1 VEIST
6 PRPPLFHLGRG
17 ALIFGIVNLV
27 RLIAER
33 VMVGSGSKGTY
44 TLVLTGD
51 ILLSVLLIVGGRGL
65 LKERPGRRRRSCFRR
80 ARCSSAPSCS
90 SSGCG
95 RISESRGPGASGCPA
110 TSSWAP
116 RLLFYAFLVL
126 ACPYAAV
133 TLVRRREAAWP
144 SRGRLVGW
152 LIGGAAAAARSSP
165 ILIARHWT

>member
-1 VEIST
+1 MEIST

-17 ALIFGIVNLV
+17 AVIFGIVNLV
-27 RLIAER
+27 RLVAER

-44 TLVLTGD
+44 TLVLTAD
-51 ILLSVLLIVGGRGL
+51 IVLSALLIVGGRGL
-65 LKERPGRRRRSCFRR
+65 LKERPW
-80 ARCSSAPSCS
+80 APSAILVSAGALFVS
-90 SSGCG
+90 SVVLFIWMWPYFRAAAAGG
-95 RISESRGPGASGCPA
+95 LR
-110 TSSWAP
+110 TSTDIILGP

-152 LIGGAAAAARSSP
+152 LIGGAAGSGAFVA
-165 ILIARHWT
+165 ILIARH